1 MTSLNDPRATYFY
14 RAPRNGGALRGTTYG
29 SDPLAANSSDLTSGV
44 GPGVGKSFTMPM
56 WVLTSVEASFL
67 VAEATARG
75 WITGDAKAAYTNAV
89 TESFSWLGVPSAAGA
104 AATYL
109 ANTNARVAWPT
120 TNSTDQIAVIAWQK
134 YFALNGISMLETWND
149 IRRLKV
155 VAPDLSIAPERGSN
169 PIPSRLLY
177 PSSEYQYNTAAVN
190 AVGKINQFTS
200 KVFWDK

>member
-1 MTSLNDPRATYFY
+1 L
-14 RAPRNGGALRGTTYG
+14 
-29 SDPLAANSSDLTSGV
+29 
-44 GPGVGKSFTMPM
+44 
-56 WVLTSVEASFL
+56 
-67 VAEATARG
+67 
-75 WITGDAKAAYTNAV
+75 
-89 TESFSWLGVPSAAGA
+89 
-104 AATYL
+104 
-109 ANTNARVAWPT
+109 
-120 TNSTDQIAVIAWQK
+120 
-134 YFALNGISMLETWND
+134 LETWND